1 MPPHHHEE
9 IWLAR
14 QFNDHLPGLGNTILK
29 LLHQAPE
36 PRPWYNFMVMEI
48 LVMLIIIL
56 LFAFLRTRLSMDR
69 PGKLQQT
76 FELIND
82 FVHQE
87 SEDAVG
93 HGGSKYMPF
102 FGTLFIFILFC
113 NLIGIIP
120 GFESPTI
127 APSVPAGCALAVF
140 CYYNLMGFREQGV
153 GKYLAHF
160 AGPMPFLAPLM
171 VPIELISHMARPLSL
186 TVRLYANMY
195 AGEQVTLVFLTLT
208 YFAVPAVFMGL
219 HVFVSL
225 LQAYIFMLLT
235 MMYVSGAVSHEH

>member
-1 MPPHHHEE
+1 MPHSE

-14 QFNDHLPGLGNTILK
+14 WFNDNLPGLGNAILR
-29 LLHQAPE
+29 LLTLPAR
-36 PRPWYNFMVMEI
+36 PRPWANFMVME
-48 LVMLIIIL
+48 LVVAAFLIL
-56 LFAFLRTRLSMDR
+56 LFAFLRPRLSVDR
-69 PGKLQQT
+69 PGSLQHV
-76 FELIND
+76 FELVYN
-82 FVHQE
+82 FVHGE
-87 SEDAVG
+87 ANDAVG
-93 HGGSKYMPF
+93 HGGAKYLPY
-102 FGTLFIFILFC
+102 FGTLFIFILTC

-120 GFESPTI
+120 GFESPTME
-127 APSVPAGCALAVF
+127 PCVPAGCALATF
-140 CYYNLMGFREQGV
+140 CYYNLAGLREQGV
-153 GKYLAHF
+153 GKYLGHF

-195 AGEQVTLVFLTLT
+195 AGDQVTLVFIGLT